1 MRVVLDTNVLV
12 SGLLSAKGPPG
23 QLLGLWGE
31 DARFTLVTAV
41 AQLDEVLRVAEYPKI
56 RRRVTPVLFGE
67 LVAQMREMAVC
78 LEDLPIVASSPDPD
92 DNVLLAIAQAG
103 MADLLVTGD
112 KRDLLSLVR
121 HGQTRIVTARAA
133 LEMLAD

>member
-1 MRVVLDTNVLV
+1 
-12 SGLLSAKGPPG
+12 
-23 QLLGLWGE
+23 
-31 DARFTLVTAV
+31 
-41 AQLDEVLRVAEYPKI
+41 
-56 RRRVTPVLFGE
+56 
-67 LVAQMREMAVC
+67 MRELAVC
-78 LEDLPIVASSPDPD
+78 LEDLPIIASSPDPD